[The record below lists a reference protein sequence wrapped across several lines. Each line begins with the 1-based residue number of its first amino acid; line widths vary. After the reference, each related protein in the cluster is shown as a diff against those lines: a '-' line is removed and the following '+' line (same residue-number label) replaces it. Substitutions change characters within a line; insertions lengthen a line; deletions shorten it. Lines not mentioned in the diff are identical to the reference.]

1 MPDTNEQCILRKSQ
15 NMLKIYIRKNTSYYF
30 PIYYTILLIGKNR
43 RIRFSYTDS
52 ANNADLVW
60 DHEHPHSEFITR
72 EFYDELV
79 KEKPVLSHKKIFREE
94 QLIRDS
100 EKRKDLIATIFYM
113 VNCLQEFSFQKNDID
128 NYGRFRYKSSYQKRF
143 NSIEKNLVQQYIDE
157 FCSEKNI
164 RGNPKA
170 STFFISHDIDTIY
183 GSLKQ
188 DGFWAL
194 KNLHLGAFFNI
205 IAGEISRKPHWKN
218 MDRIMRINS
227 EYDVKST
234 FFWLV
239 NKGKGSHNI
248 RNADYS
254 LQKEQTLLQ
263 KIRKKGFVNAIH
275 KSTMEMSFEE
285 KLARWKIVEPY
296 NRYHFL
302 KFLPPKHW
310 PVLSASPITL
320 DSSLGFAERYGF
332 RNSYGGAFQ
341 PFNFKKNK
349 PFNFVEAPLTFMDTT
364 FRNYMKIER
373 KKIADIIIDF
383 YEANP
388 YNCLFSLLWHNTYFT
403 DYKYGGYLAE
413 YKKILSYI
421 YESKIKSLT
430 PAEII
435 AEARLSW
442 PVD

>member
-1 MPDTNEQCILRKSQ
+1 
-15 NMLKIYIRKNTSYYF
+15 MLKIYIRKNTSYYF
-30 PIYYTILLIGKNR
+30 PIYYTVLLIGKNR
-43 RIRFSYTDS
+43 RIRFSFTDS
-52 ANNADLVW
+52 ADNADLVW
-60 DHEHPHSEFITR
+60 DHEHPHSEVITG

-79 KEKPVLSHKKIFREE
+79 KEKPELSHKKIFREE

-100 EKRKDLIATIFYM
+100 KKRKDLIATIFYM
-113 VNCLQEFSFQKNDID
+113 VNCLQEFSFGKNDID
-128 NYGRFRYKSSYQKRF
+128 DYGRFRYKSSYQKRF

-239 NKGKGSHNI
+239 NKGKGSHDI
-248 RNADYS
+248 KNADYS
-254 LQKEQTLLQ
+254 LQKELTLLQ
-263 KIRKKGFVNAIH
+263 KIRKRGFVNAIH
-275 KSTMEMSFEE
+275 KSTMEMSFDE
-285 KLARWKIVEPY
+285 KLARWKIIEPY

-341 PFNFKKNK
+341 PFNFKKSK
-349 PFNFVEAPLTFMDTT
+349 PYNFVEAPLTFMDTT
-364 FRNYMKIER
+364 FRNYMRIER
-373 KKIADIIIDF
+373 RKIADIIIDF

-388 YNCLFSLLWHNTYFT
+388 HNCNFSLLWHNTYFT
-403 DYKYGGYLAE
+403 DYKYGGYLAQ
-413 YKKILSYI
+413 YKKILSFI

-430 PAEII
+430 PDEII

-442 PVD
+442 PTNKIPATTP